1 MALSFLFRFLTLH
14 PEYKG
19 RYSDISGITDGD
31 LEDLRKNQDFE
42 DKATLIYMIFDDV
55 ITNLENVDK
64 ALQNIQFG
72 APDTQFSQKM
82 VKVTHSFLHLRAIKS
97 SAIDEPQS

>member
-1 MALSFLFRFLTLH
+1 M
-14 PEYKG
+14 
-19 RYSDISGITDGD
+19 
-31 LEDLRKNQDFE
+31 EDLRKNEDFE
-42 DKATLIYMIFDDV
+42 DKAKLMYEIFDDV

-82 VKVTHSFLHLRAIKS
+82 VKVINYFLQHRAIKKVCLRRTTKLVCLINVR
-97 SAIDEPQS
+97 AQHNKYIDDNTFI